1 MSGQAG
7 AALIAAAMAAL
18 RDIGGLTGIHEAM
31 PLQAAPPYATVEAG
45 LESDWSHKSGSGRET
60 RLTVT
65 LRDQGERPTRL
76 RGLAAEVASAL
87 EGLGPELE
95 GWRLVTLNFVRGM
108 TTAESAGRWALTID
122 YRARMLAV

>member
-7 AALIAAAMAAL
+7 AAVIAAAMAAL
-18 RDIGGLTGIHEAM
+18 REIGGLTGIHEAM
-31 PLQAAPPYATVEAG
+31 PLQAASPYATIEAG

-76 RGLAAEVASAL
+76 RGLAAEVAAAL
-87 EGLGPELE
+87 EEIGPELE
-95 GWRLVTLNFVRGM
+95 GWRLVTLNFVRSM
-108 TTAESAGRWALTID
+108 TVAESAGRWALTID
-122 YRARMLAV
+122 YRARMLAD